1 MFDLVYDIDAEE
13 ENLALLK
20 EQIEREL
27 AMERAAEEAALSVEE
42 SEGGE
47 R

>member
-27 AMERAAEEAALSVEE
+27 AMEQAAEEAALSAEE
-42 SEGGE
+42 SEGGA